1 MKKQTPKSLN
11 IISIVV
17 GIVIIGIPAGVGMLK
32 MNRDKMVN
40 AKAKIIPGIVQK
52 LDPSV
57 KLKEVASLKEESG
70 IFVFDLKLDVAGK
83 EQSFTSYMTKDGKLF
98 FTGGIK
104 VSDLDK
110 KPGAGAS
117 GEPKKAITCQDVKK
131 SDTSN
136 LTAFVVADCPY
147 GLQMQRLMKVAVA
160 EQPELSKFFAVKYIG
175 SVENGKIISMHG
187 DKEAQ
192 ENLRQICL
200 REEQKTLYWPYVSC
214 YMKEGKTPECLTEAK
229 VNQTQLQTCVSDA
242 QKGLAYAQKDFD
254 EAKALNVSGS
264 PTLAVNGMVVSEFD
278 FGGRNVDALK
288 QVVCCGSNAKSAMC
302 EKTLSKDEIASSYS
316 VADKGQ
322 AGSTTESAAAGCAPS
337 TTP

>member
-1 MKKQTPKSLN
+1 M
-11 IISIVV
+11 IGVV
-17 GIVIIGIPAGVGMLK
+17 AGVLIIGVIAGVGILK
-32 MNRDKMVN
+32 MNRDRMVN

-83 EQSFTSYMTKDGKLF
+83 EQSFTSYMTKDGKYF

-104 VSDLDK
+104 VADLDK
-110 KPGAGAS
+110 KPDAGAGAT

-131 SDTSN
+131 SDAAMLS
-136 LTAFVVADCPY
+136 AYIVADCPY

-192 ENLRQICL
+192 ENLRQICI
-200 REEQKTLYWPYVSC
+200 REEQKILYWPYVSC
-214 YMKEGKTPECLTEAK
+214 YMKEGKSPECLTEAK
-229 VNQTQLQTCVSDA
+229 VNQTQLQTCVSDG

-254 EAKALNVSGS
+254 AGKALSVSGS
-264 PTLAVNGMVVSEFD
+264 PTLVVNDMVVSEFD
-278 FGGRNVDALK
+278 FGGRNADALK
-288 QVVCCGSNAKSAMC
+288 QVVCCGLNTKSGFC
-302 EKTLSKDEIASSYS
+302 DKTLSKDEIASSYS
-316 VADKGQ
+316 VTDIGQ
-322 AGSTTESAAAGCAPS
+322 AGSATGSAAAGCAPAQ
-337 TTP
+337 